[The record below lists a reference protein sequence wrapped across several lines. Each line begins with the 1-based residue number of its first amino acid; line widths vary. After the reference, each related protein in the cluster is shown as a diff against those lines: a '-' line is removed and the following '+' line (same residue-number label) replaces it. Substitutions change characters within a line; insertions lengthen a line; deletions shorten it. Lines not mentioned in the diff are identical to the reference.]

1 MAKYRNRVQHGY
13 EAISKPMVGDLVQAW
28 SDIERGFEV
37 LGVVLECRGI
47 ECKILWMSESQPI
60 GWWKRMQLKVV
71 SNASG

>member
-1 MAKYRNRVQHGY
+1 MKHRNRVQHGY

-28 SDIERGFEV
+28 SDIEAGFEV

-47 ECKILWMSESQPI
+47 ECKILWMSKSQPV